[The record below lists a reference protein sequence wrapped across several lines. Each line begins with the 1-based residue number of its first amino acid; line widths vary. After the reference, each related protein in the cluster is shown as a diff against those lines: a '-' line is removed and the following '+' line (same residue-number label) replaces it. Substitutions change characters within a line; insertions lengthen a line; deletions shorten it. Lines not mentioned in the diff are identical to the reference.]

1 MFLRFLVQGV
11 SLGLPGTLPRCKSD
25 AKGRKIESP
34 SACCGTLSGPLWLSR
49 LGARKVTT
57 KSCYPGAP
65 WGLTSVIG
73 DPGLFL
79 FGVTKRNKATTTK
92 TQFGILCGTPPL
104 LPGLDFWFLML
115 CCVSFVFVDILQDI
129 LQDIL
134 RDILQDILQWT
145 SKGTPNR
152 CEICKSMVLE
162 CGKLFD

>member
-1 MFLRFLVQGV
+1 MFLTFLVQGV

-115 CCVSFVFVDILQDI
+115 CCVSFVILFLLI
-129 LQDIL
+129 FCKIFY
-134 RDILQDILQWT
+134 RIFY
-145 SKGTPNR
+145 
-152 CEICKSMVLE
+152 EIFYKIFYNGLPKAPQIAAKSV
-162 CGKLFD
+162 KVWF